1 MKPGSIPFYL
11 LFVNVAQLS
20 TLTLQILIAPMQNI
34 ISVTGLTKQFKNLTA
49 VNNLSFSV
57 NDGDVY
63 GFLGQNGAGKS
74 TTIRMLLT
82 LIQPT
87 AGSIN
92 MFGLDLQKSRRQVLQ
107 QTGAVIEKPDVYKY
121 LSARENLKLFAALS
135 GIKPTQNQLMA
146 QLDMVGLSGRE
157 NDKVKTFSQGMKQRL
172 GIAIALIHDPK
183 LIILDEP
190 TNGLDPQGI
199 ADIRNLILHLSREKG
214 KTVFV
219 SSHLLSEIE
228 QVATRV
234 LIIDKGKKVIEG
246 SAQELFDPSQTIV
259 EVDTLNNETTLAQ
272 LQQSQ
277 WQAALQPRR
286 SHTIILKLNRT
297 SIPQLHIW
305 LVQQGLQVLSVQPR
319 HSLEDLFL
327 QVTSGKQHVEAF
339 TN

>member
-1 MKPGSIPFYL
+1 M
-11 LFVNVAQLS
+11 
-20 TLTLQILIAPMQNI
+20 
-34 ISVTGLTKQFKNLTA
+34 
-49 VNNLSFSV
+49 
-57 NDGDVY
+57 Y

-82 LIQPT
+82 LIAPT
-87 AGSIN
+87 AGSIK
-92 MFGLDLQKSRRQVLQ
+92 MFGLDLKTNRKQVLQ
-107 QTGAVIEKPDVYKY
+107 QTGAVIEKPDVYKF
-121 LSARENLKLFAALS
+121 LSAYENLKLFAALS
-135 GIKPTQNQLMA
+135 GIKPTQKELLQ
-146 QLDMVGLSGRE
+146 QLDMVGLAGRE
-157 NDKVKTFSQGMKQRL
+157 YDKVKTFSQGMKQRL
-172 GIAIALIHDPK
+172 GIAIALIHNPK

-199 ADIRNLILHLSREKG
+199 ADIRNLILHLSREMK

-219 SSHLLSEIE
+219 SSHLLTEIE

-246 SAQELFDPSQTIV
+246 SAQQMFDPAQTIV
-259 EVDTLNNETTLAQ
+259 EVDTLNNESALAL

-286 SHTIILKLNRT
+286 SHTIILKINRT
-297 SIPQLHIW
+297 NIPQLHTW
-305 LVQQGLQVLSVQPR
+305 LVQQGIQVLSVQPR

-327 QVTSGKQHVEAF
+327 QVTSGKQHVDAF

>member
-1 MKPGSIPFYL
+1 
-11 LFVNVAQLS
+11 
-20 TLTLQILIAPMQNI
+20 MQNI
-34 ISVTGLTKQFKNLTA
+34 ITVTGLTKQFKNLTA

-57 NDGDVY
+57 NEGDVY

-82 LIQPT
+82 LIEPT

-92 MFGLDLQKSRRQVLQ
+92 MLGFDLKHNRKQVLQ
-107 QTGAVIEKPDVYKY
+107 QTGAVIEKPDVYKF
-121 LSARENLKLFAALS
+121 LSAYDNLKLFAALS
-135 GIKPTQNQLMA
+135 GISPTQKQLMQ
-146 QLDMVGLSGRE
+146 QLYMVGLEGRE
-157 NDKVKTFSQGMKQRL
+157 NDKVKNFSQGMKQRL
-172 GIAIALIHDPK
+172 GIAIALMHNPR

-199 ADIRNLILHLSREKG
+199 ADIRNLILHLSREMN

-234 LIIDKGKKVIEG
+234 LIIDKGRKVIEG
-246 SAQELFDPSQTIV
+246 SAKDLFDPAQTIV
-259 EVDTLNNETTLAQ
+259 EVDTMNNESALAQ

-277 WQAALQPRR
+277 WQTALQPRR
-286 SHTIILKLNRT
+286 SHTIIIKTNRAN
-297 SIPQLHIW
+297 IPQLHTW
-305 LVQQGLQVLSVQPR
+305 LVQQGIQVLSVQPR